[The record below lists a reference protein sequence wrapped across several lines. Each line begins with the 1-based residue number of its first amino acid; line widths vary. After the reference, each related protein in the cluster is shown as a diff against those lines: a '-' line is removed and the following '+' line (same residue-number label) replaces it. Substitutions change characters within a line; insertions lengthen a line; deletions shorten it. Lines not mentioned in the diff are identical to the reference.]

1 VLVESRVQLTKQL
14 AGAIAE
20 ARPRPRTLISASAVG
35 YYGDRGGE
43 VLHESST
50 GGTDFLAQLCKEWE
64 AAARLAENSGLR
76 VMTLRTGVVLGR
88 DGGALAQMLPPFRLG
103 VGGPVGSGRQYMPWI
118 HLHDLVRVIA
128 TALSDDRY
136 QGPVNGAAPE
146 QATSRE
152 FAGLWG
158 APCTD
163 PPRCRCRLLP

>member
-64 AAARLAENSGLR
+64 AAARPR
-76 VMTLRTGVVLGR
+76 
-88 DGGALAQMLPPFRLG
+88 
-103 VGGPVGSGRQYMPWI
+103 I
-118 HLHDLVRVIA
+118 LVSA
-128 TALSDDRY
+128 S
-136 QGPVNGAAPE
+136 
-146 QATSRE
+146 
-152 FAGLWG
+152 
-158 APCTD
+158 
-163 PPRCRCRLLP
+163 